1 MKSAIFLT
9 LALLANVSM
18 AKTFICS
25 SEVVGVIQFDFNGA
39 EVKAC
44 VFKQNAKKGWDKV
57 ESGVSTESHKY
68 FNNQDYT
75 NHTSINFIT
84 EKRDFQI
91 DLPND
96 FKDQSKIGLNWSSDS
111 SFGPYINSGTASG
124 TSAICFEK
132 ENVNPCD
139 AKLFQNPK
147 NTPKDF
153 RMLKIILDENAK
165 DLWGDYPTFTLVS
178 PDLNDF
184 VVFNKFLN
192 GSATITYSSG
202 GSTGYSEKELFK
214 DEILPKLKAKWT
226 LVPVYSNEIGVKY
239 FNQLNK

>member
-1 MKSAIFLT
+1 MILT
-9 LALLANVSM
+9 LAVFANVAM

-25 SEVVGVIQFDFNGA
+25 SDDIGVIQFDFNGTGN

-57 ESGVSTESHKY
+57 ESGVSIKTNKY

-75 NHTSINFIT
+75 YHTSLSFIT
-84 EKRDFQI
+84 EKRDFSI
-91 DLPND
+91 DLPSD
-96 FKDQSKIGLNWSSDS
+96 FKDQSKIGITWSSES

-124 TSAICFEK
+124 TSAYCFEK
-132 ENVNPCD
+132 ENKNPCD

-153 RMLKIILDENAK
+153 RMLKIILDENAR

-178 PDLNDF
+178 PDLSDF
-184 VVFNKFLN
+184 VVFNQYLN

-202 GSTGYSEKELFK
+202 SSTGYEEKKLFK
-214 DEILPKLKAKWT
+214 EEILPKLKANWT

-239 FNQLNK
+239 FNQLKK